1 MSMFRFCDS
10 LGYNTLQKYK
20 KNPYLVIKKQI
31 IYGISIFSAFGRVC
45 FYPVFSIKQHSRL
58 LGGGGSVMSVC
69 DVFSCL
75 R

>member
-31 IYGISIFSAFGRVC
+31 IYGISFFSALAEC
-45 FYPVFSIKQHSRL
+45 VFIRICNKQNSRL

-69 DVFSCL
+69 DVFICL